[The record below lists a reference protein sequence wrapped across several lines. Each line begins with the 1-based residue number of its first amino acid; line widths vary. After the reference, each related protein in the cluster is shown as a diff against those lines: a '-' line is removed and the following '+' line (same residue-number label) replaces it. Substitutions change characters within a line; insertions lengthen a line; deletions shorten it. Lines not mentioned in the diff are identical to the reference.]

1 MASKKKTARK
11 KAIRK
16 TIKRLNASVS
26 LIACTGESQ
35 PVAAR
40 EDGTWK
46 TIGVRSI
53 NPEPIKAATPDLN
66 QRLEPCAREGCD
78 STSQVGDRLCKRHRI
93 AMEESRA
100 RHR

>member
-1 MASKKKTARK
+1 MASKKKAARK

-26 LIACTGESQ
+26 LIACTGEST
-35 PVAAR
+35 V
-40 EDGTWK
+40 
-46 TIGVRSI
+46 V
-53 NPEPIKAATPDLN
+53 PIEKVSQVN
-66 QRLEPCAREGCD
+66 QRLEPCARDGCD
-78 STSQVGDRLCKRHRI
+78 SASQVGDRLCKRHRL

>member
-1 MASKKKTARK
+1 MASKKKAARK

-26 LIACTGESQ
+26 LLGTAGETQ
-35 PVAAR
+35 RIVIPHVV
-40 EDGTWK
+40 DNVTK
-46 TIGVRSI
+46 T
-53 NPEPIKAATPDLN
+53 DLN

-78 STSQVGDRLCKRHRI
+78 RTSQVGDRLCKRHRI